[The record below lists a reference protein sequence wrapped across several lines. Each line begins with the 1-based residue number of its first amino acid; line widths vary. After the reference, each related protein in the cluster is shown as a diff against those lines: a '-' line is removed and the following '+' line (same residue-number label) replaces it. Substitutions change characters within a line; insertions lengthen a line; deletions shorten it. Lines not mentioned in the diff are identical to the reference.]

1 LQPFYKADMKFK
13 KSQYKF
19 SVCFNLMLKNNL
31 GSISVSKPSSE
42 GLVES
47 KGIPALSLINME
59 ERIREAEQFRCKWL
73 CVFWL

>member
-1 LQPFYKADMKFK
+1 MQPFYKAEMKFK
-13 KSQYKF
+13 ESQYKF
-19 SVCFNLMLKNNL
+19 SLCFNLMLKNNL
-31 GSISVSKPSSE
+31 GSKPSSE